1 MKRFRFLRILP
12 ESVLVGLEYSG
23 QPLLYNVWPEVEVLK
38 LWVALGLTELEGGLC
53 HQVGLLPFLGLSHAV
68 LLLELLD
75 QRKRLL
81 QVTRGGVDL
90 TWKQKKLIDTGKDRF
105 SRHRFGGNDLFSEQI
120 VRKMT
125 ILEEN

>member
-23 QPLLYNVWPEVEVLK
+23 QPLLYNVWPDVEVLK

-90 TWKQKKLIDTGKDRF
+90 TWKQK
-105 SRHRFGGNDLFSEQI
+105 S
-120 VRKMT
+120 
-125 ILEEN
+125 